1 MKSFHKNIILIL
13 LILLSNHIFSQKIR
27 VIDSINGRPIAN
39 VFVFDLEKKNRKI
52 SNING
57 VVNLDEF
64 KEYDSVVFRHIVY
77 ENKIFLFKDKGSK
90 LEIK

>member
-13 LILLSNHIFSQKIR
+13 LILLSNHIFSQRIR
-27 VIDSINGRPIAN
+27 VIDSINERPIPN
-39 VFVFDLEKKNRKI
+39 VFVFDLEKKNRKT

-57 VVNLDEF
+57 VVTLDDF

-77 ENKIFLFKDKGSK
+77 ETSFYN
-90 LEIK
+90 